1 MCWGGGPLP
10 WGVSPGLGDKKGS
23 WAVPEERGGGGGG
36 SACFAWGATGPRVLA
51 RSWLGSPLS
60 QGCSWGHLCELCG
73 DCPPPPPDPSCPQG
87 AQFGQPE
94 LGGGGSSQWAYPVGR
109 ADRPPPQQGH
119 HRGAMVWRRWG
130 CLGSLLGIWGVRAV
144 LVTPGG
150 PGQTGKVLKSVGTCV
165 WLDARRASRL
175 RPAGGGKPWGTPK
188 VMRDLLLLFSPR
200 LLGTHIPSPGHAKA
214 AGIWLPG
221 PHVTVPAQ
229 DTPAPCPGR
238 GWGFSARIQ
247 PGSWK
252 NWPGA
257 EQTAG
262 VGAMFNLCPSPCCV
276 AGHGD
281 LGTSARPL

>member
-1 MCWGGGPLP
+1 
-10 WGVSPGLGDKKGS
+10 
-23 WAVPEERGGGGGG
+23 
-36 SACFAWGATGPRVLA
+36 
-51 RSWLGSPLS
+51 
-60 QGCSWGHLCELCG
+60 
-73 DCPPPPPDPSCPQG
+73 
-87 AQFGQPE
+87 
-94 LGGGGSSQWAYPVGR
+94 
-109 ADRPPPQQGH
+109 
-119 HRGAMVWRRWG
+119 MVWRRWG